1 MKDQNCAYCV
11 EGELVDKFGIKIQ
24 DLPASKVY
32 LFREQSHRGRVIVAS
47 KFHVSELVDLPRR
60 DRQAFLDDV
69 ARVAEALHK
78 VFKPQKVNYGAYGDT
93 GCHLH
98 FHLVPK
104 YADDAFEWGG
114 VFAMNPQRTFLSDA
128 EYADLVAQ
136 IRAELSVGE
145 CPVDFRKALVRMH
158 REVAADGKVDFGEA
172 TVLLKA
178 MAPLAGS
185 DSLIDAFVA
194 ALREVREDGVIT
206 PDESARILGLMD
218 ELLR

>member
-47 KFHVSELVDLPRR
+47 KFHVSELVDLQRR

-69 ARVAEALHK
+69 ARVAEVLHK
-78 VFKPQKVNYGAYGDT
+78 LFKPQKVNYGAYGDT

-145 CPVDFRKALVRMH
+145 CPVDFRKALTRMR

-178 MAPLAGS
+178 MAPLEGS
-185 DSLIDAFVA
+185 DSVVDSFVA
-194 ALREVREDGVIT
+194 ALREVREDGIVT
-206 PDESARILGLMD
+206 PEESARILGLMD